1 MTQTYRLGI
10 DIGGTFTD
18 GVLLDERTG
27 RVWTTKV
34 LTTQQHEDAAL
45 AATAQLCSAAS
56 IGLDEVGVVAHATTL
71 ASNTVL
77 LRRGG
82 RVGLLTTRGFEDL
95 LYLAREGRYDTYYL
109 WLDSVEPLVERSACS
124 GVSERILTDGTVYL
138 PLSEAELDGIAEN
151 WRKDG
156 IEAVAV
162 CLLNSYVN
170 KEHEVAAADYLRR
183 RLGEGVPVSISGE
196 VSPEMR
202 EYERACTTVLNAY
215 LQPVMSQYQSRLE
228 DGLLRGGY
236 ERTMYFML
244 SSGGLAT
251 RETASRF
258 PVRMLES
265 GPVAGVFAAA
275 HVARSIEGLDA
286 VALDVGG
293 TTAKI
298 ALILNGQPSRSGS
311 QEVCR
316 SDRFAKGS
324 GLPVQLPSID
334 LLEIG
339 AGGGS
344 IARVDALGFL
354 QVGPQSAEARPGP
367 ACYNLGGIEP
377 TVTDAALVLGYLAA
391 DRFAG
396 GTVQLNVD
404 AAVVALDRVGSVV
417 GLTAEDCAATI
428 IDALNEGMAQAV
440 RVHLAERGQDASRLA
455 LIASGGGGPLHGPE
469 VARRVGIPEVIV
481 PRQPGVLSALGLV
494 LTPPAIELAQSYV
507 LQLDESTN
515 WEGLNQLLDEMVDRA
530 RSLLAGT
537 GVQMSEASVE
547 WSADLR
553 WIGQT
558 HAFRVPLPG
567 PPYGPRSRDEIVRLF
582 DREAVRLH
590 GLSLQE
596 TVLEALTWRVAIVGP
611 SLAIPAEPA
620 DGSELTTSPVTHRGV
635 YFPGEGIRQ
644 VPVYE
649 RARIAAG
656 WEVAGPALVMDE
668 SSTCVIGAS
677 DSFSVDGRGDLHV
690 LIDQQR
696 SGSESQLHT
705 AAAK

>member
-1 MTQTYRLGI
+1 MTPSYRLGI

-18 GVLLDERTG
+18 GVLIDEQTG

-34 LTTQQHEDAAL
+34 LTTQRHEDAAL
-45 AATAQLCSAAS
+45 EATSQLCQAAS
-56 IGLDEVGVVAHATTL
+56 IGLEDVAVIGHATTL

-95 LYLAREGRYDTYYL
+95 LYLAREGRYDTYDL
-109 WLDSVEPLVERSACS
+109 WLESVEPLVERSACR
-124 GVSERILTDGTVYL
+124 GVTERILADGTVYR
-138 PLSEAELDGIAEN
+138 PLSEPELDEIAEG
-151 WRKDG
+151 WRRDG
-156 IEAVAV
+156 VEAVAI

-170 KEHEVAAADYLRR
+170 KEHEVAAAKYLQKK
-183 RLGEGVPVSISGE
+183 LKPGVLLSISGE

-215 LQPVMSQYQSRLE
+215 LQPVISQYQSRLE
-228 DGLLRGGY
+228 EGLLRGGY
-236 ERTMYFML
+236 KRAMYIML

-251 RETASRF
+251 TETASTF

-275 HVARSIEGLDA
+275 HVARGTEGLDA

-298 ALILNGQPSRSGS
+298 ALILDGRPSRSGS

-316 SDRFAKGS
+316 ADRFAKGS

-367 ACYNLGGIEP
+367 ACYGLGGTEP
-377 TVTDAALVLGYLAA
+377 TVTDAALVMGYISA

-396 GTVQLNVD
+396 GTLQLNLG
-404 AAVVALDRVGSVV
+404 AAVTALSKLGSEV
-417 GLTAEDCAATI
+417 GLGVDDCAATI

-440 RVHLAERGQDASRLA
+440 RVHLAERGQDASRLSM
-455 LIASGGGGPLHGPE
+455 IASGGGGPLHGPE

-494 LTPPAIELAQSYV
+494 LTPPAIELAQSYQ

-515 WEGLNQLLDEMVDRA
+515 WDGVNQLLDGMAERA

-537 GVQMSEASVE
+537 GVQMSKASVE

-567 PPYGPRSRDEIVRLF
+567 PPFGPGSRDEIVRLF
-582 DREAVRLH
+582 DHEAVRLH

-596 TVLEALTWRVAIVGP
+596 TVLEALTWRVAVVGP
-611 SLAIPAEPA
+611 DLTIPAEPT
-620 DGSELTTSPVTHRGV
+620 DGSDLTDSPIAHRGV

-649 RARIAAG
+649 RSRIAPGSEAT
-656 WEVAGPALVMDE
+656 GPALVIDE
-668 SSTCVIGAS
+668 SSTCVIGVS
-677 DSFSVDGRGDLHV
+677 DTFRVDDRGDLHV
-690 LIDQQR
+690 LIDQQ
-696 SGSESQLHT
+696 GAGAEAQLQK
-705 AAAK
+705 AAR

>member
-1 MTQTYRLGI
+1 MTPSYRLGI

-18 GVLLDERTG
+18 GVLIDEQTG

-34 LTTQQHEDAAL
+34 LTTQRHEDAAL
-45 AATAQLCSAAS
+45 EATSQLCQAAS
-56 IGLDEVGVVAHATTL
+56 IGLEDVAVIGHATTL

-95 LYLAREGRYDTYYL
+95 LYLAREGRYDTYDL
-109 WLDSVEPLVERSACS
+109 WLEPVEPLVERSACR
-124 GVSERILTDGTVYL
+124 GVTERILADGTVYR
-138 PLSEAELDGIAEN
+138 PLSEPELDEIAEG
-151 WRKDG
+151 WTRDG
-156 IEAVAV
+156 VEAVAV

-170 KEHEVAAADYLRR
+170 KEHEVAAAKYLQKK
-183 RLGEGVPVSISGE
+183 LKPGVLVSISGE

-215 LQPVMSQYQSRLE
+215 LQPVITQYQSRLE

-236 ERTMYFML
+236 KRAMYIML

-251 RETASRF
+251 TETASTF

-275 HVARSIEGLDA
+275 HVARGTEGLDA

-298 ALILNGQPSRSGS
+298 ALILDGRPSRSGS

-316 SDRFAKGS
+316 ADRFAKGS

-334 LLEIG
+334 LLEVG

-367 ACYNLGGIEP
+367 ACYGLGGTEP
-377 TVTDAALVLGYLAA
+377 TVTDAALVMGYISA

-396 GTVQLNVD
+396 GTLQLNLG
-404 AAVVALDRVGSVV
+404 AAVTALGKLGSEV
-417 GLTAEDCAATI
+417 GLGADDCAATI

-440 RVHLAERGQDASRLA
+440 RVHLAERGQDAGRLSM
-455 LIASGGGGPLHGPE
+455 IASGGGGPLHGPE

-494 LTPPAIELAQSYV
+494 LTPPAIELAQSYQ

-515 WEGLNQLLDEMVDRA
+515 WDGVNKLLDGMAERA

-537 GVQMSEASVE
+537 GVQMSKASVE

-567 PPYGPRSRDEIVRLF
+567 PPFGPGSRDEIVRLF
-582 DREAVRLH
+582 DHEAVRLH

-596 TVLEALTWRVAIVGP
+596 TVLEALTWRVAVVGP
-611 SLAIPAEPA
+611 DLRIPAEPMGGSDLT
-620 DGSELTTSPVTHRGV
+620 DGPIAHRGV

-649 RARIAAG
+649 RSRIAPGSEA
-656 WEVAGPALVMDE
+656 AGPALVIDE
-668 SSTCVIGAS
+668 SSTCVIGVS
-677 DSFSVDGRGDLHV
+677 DTFRVDDRGDLHV
-690 LIDQQR
+690 LIDQQG
-696 SGSESQLHT
+696 SGTEAQLQK
-705 AAAK
+705 AAG

>member
-1 MTQTYRLGI
+1 MTPSYRLGI

-18 GVLLDERTG
+18 GVLIDELTG

-34 LTTQQHEDAAL
+34 LTTKQHEDAAL
-45 AATAQLCSAAS
+45 EATSQLCQAAS
-56 IGLDEVGVVAHATTL
+56 VGLGDIAVIGHATTL

-95 LYLAREGRYDTYYL
+95 LYLAREGRYDTYDL
-109 WLDSVEPLVERSACS
+109 WLESVAPLVDRSACR
-124 GVSERILTDGTVYL
+124 GVTERILTDGTVYR
-138 PLSEAELDGIAEN
+138 PLAEHELDEIAED
-151 WRKDG
+151 WSRDG
-156 IEAVAV
+156 VEAVAI

-170 KEHEVAAADYLRR
+170 KEHEVAAAAYLQRKSN
-183 RLGEGVPVSISGE
+183 LDVPVSISGE

-228 DGLLRGGY
+228 QGLSRAGY
-236 ERTMYFML
+236 ERAMYIML

-251 RETASRF
+251 TETASKF

-298 ALILNGQPSRSGS
+298 ALILDGRPSRSGS

-316 SDRFAKGS
+316 ADRFAKGS
-324 GLPVQLPSID
+324 GLPVQLPSVD

-367 ACYNLGGIEP
+367 ACYGLGGTDP
-377 TVTDAALVLGYLAA
+377 TVTDAALVMGYIAA

-396 GTVQLNVD
+396 GAVKLDVD
-404 AAVVALDRVGSVV
+404 AAVIALGKLGSAV
-417 GLTAEDCAATI
+417 GLGVEDCAATI

-440 RVHLAERGQDASRLA
+440 RVHLAERGQDASLLA
-455 LIASGGGGPLHGPE
+455 MIASGGGGPLHGPE

-494 LTPPAIELAQSYV
+494 LTPPAIELAQSFQ
-507 LQLDESTN
+507 LQLEESTN
-515 WEGLNQLLDEMVDRA
+515 WDGVNQLLEDMAERA
-530 RSLLAGT
+530 RALLIGT
-537 GVQMSEASVE
+537 SVDMSQASVE

-558 HAFRVPLPG
+558 HAFRVPLPEPPLG
-567 PPYGPRSRDEIVRLF
+567 PGSRDEIVRRF
-582 DREAVRLH
+582 DYEAVRLH

-596 TVLEALTWRVAIVGP
+596 TVLEALTWRVAVVGP
-611 SLAIPAEPA
+611 GLTIPEEPTVGP
-620 DGSELTTSPVTHRGV
+620 DLTHSPLTQRGV
-635 YFPGEGIRQ
+635 YFPGQGTRQ
-644 VPVYE
+644 LPVYE
-649 RARIAAG
+649 RARIAPGSEA
-656 WEVAGPALVMDE
+656 AGPALVVDD

-677 DSFSVDGRGDLHV
+677 DTFRVDDRGDLHV

-696 SGSESQLHT
+696 TGAEAQLQIVG
-705 AAAK
+705 AM